1 MRASVGSLKVS
12 KYSKLQDGLRV
23 VTLIKSKMPAAE
35 KTIATR
41 TSYEVLTELS
51 AVELIASEW
60 NSLLAKSSCNLA
72 FSSAQWFIA
81 NCRLNPNVEPHVI
94 IARRDDALVGILPLV
109 REGTVATFPD
119 DESDYN
125 DMVTVRDDTATMTG
139 LLDHALSAAAGYRR
153 LILPRLRDDSNC
165 TRAAQILKRPGD
177 LDQPYR
183 SDTTCPYIR
192 LLSSYEEYLGTRSK
206 NFRTSLPQAHN
217 YAERHG
223 VRARELEPESFSS
236 DCLSDIFLSL
246 HLNRFAERTSLSSPI
261 AQAFVRE
268 VFPSLFAERRLR
280 AFALYEADSI
290 TAINV
295 CMVGAN
301 SLCLWNGGFTQAAAR
316 WSPGKLLISAGIRRA
331 IALNLTEYDFL
342 RGAET
347 YKSRWANDARDIGQ
361 LEFQIRH

>member
-1 MRASVGSLKVS
+1 
-12 KYSKLQDGLRV
+12 
-23 VTLIKSKMPAAE
+23 MPAAE
-35 KTIATR
+35 RMIATR

-60 NSLLAKSSCNLA
+60 NTLLAQSSCNLA

-81 NCRLNPNVEPHVI
+81 NCRLNPNVEPHVLN
-94 IARRDDALVGILPLV
+94 ARRDDALVGILPLV
-109 REGTVATFPD
+109 RKGTVATFPD

-125 DMVTVRDDTATMTG
+125 DMINARDDTATMIG
-139 LLDHALSAAAGYRR
+139 LLDHALSAAAGYRQ

-165 TRAAQILKRPGD
+165 MRATQILKPPGD
-177 LDQPYR
+177 LDQPYS

-192 LLSSYEEYLGTRSK
+192 LLSGYEEYLGTRSK
-206 NFRTSLPQAHN
+206 SFRTRLLQAHN
-217 YAERHG
+217 YAERYN
-223 VRARELEPESFSS
+223 VRARELEPASFSAER
-236 DCLSDIFLSL
+236 LPDIFLSL
-246 HLNRFAERTSLSSPI
+246 HLSRFAARTSLSSPI

-290 TAINV
+290 IAINV
-295 CMVGAN
+295 CMIGAN
-301 SLCLWNGGFTQAAAR
+301 SLCLWNGGFTQAAER

-342 RGAET
+342 RGAEN
-347 YKSRWANDARDIGQ
+347 YKSRWAYNARDIGR
-361 LEFQIRH
+361 LEFQIGP